1 MSYTIVVQAS
11 QELSEYYQFLI
22 QGQFDFNIVLLS
34 DGMKALEYMKENGDP
49 HCLILGSRSKEF
61 LAVIKDYDTKEVR
74 YPLIVTCKKSED
86 AFVVAKF
93 KPTALSRLVHEEEN
107 IDILFQQMEKLFA
120 MGQRKLQ
127 AQTYCKVN
135 IDFFKNTEELFCDVF
150 VKLTDNKYVKIID
163 RYHPIEPDLI
173 ERYIARNV
181 RHLFVRASDFK
192 LITAQLMKKIS
203 PNKLAGASSM
213 ERSRALIAA
222 PPSSV
227 VFPIQLQETVYES
240 ISKIGLNDQAVEMAS
255 MAISSTIE
263 LIEKNQIAFD
273 HLAKFLKKGD
283 YLSSHSFFMS
293 YLSCSILKETP
304 WKSPSASTKL
314 TLAAFFHDI
323 ALEDSD
329 IAKLHDLEKYTSSDI
344 QYEVEQKIKEHTMA
358 SVKLMSKI
366 EGIPNDVD
374 KIILQHHENY
384 TGSGYPRG
392 IDYKHF
398 TPLAAVF
405 KVAHELSN
413 RLYVQGMDREVI
425 NAVVEEMRSEYKSHP
440 YNIVIQAL
448 DKCFPKNQKMV
459 G

>member
-11 QELSEYYQFLI
+11 QELSEYYQFLL
-22 QGQFDFNIVLLS
+22 QGQYDFAIVVLA
-34 DGMKALEYMKENGDP
+34 DGQKALDYIKENGEP
-49 HCLILGSRSKEF
+49 HCFILGSRSKDF
-61 LAVIKDYDTKEVR
+61 LNVLKDYDSKEVR
-74 YPLIVTCKKSED
+74 YPLIVTCKKSEE

-93 KPTALSRLVHEEEN
+93 KTSALSRLIHEEES
-107 IDILFQQMEKLFA
+107 IDVLFDQMQKLFA

-150 VKLTDNKYVKIID
+150 VRLTDNKYVKIID
-163 RYHPIEPDLI
+163 RYQPIEPDLI
-173 ERYIARNV
+173 ERYVVRNV
-181 RHLFVRASDFK
+181 RHLFVKANDFK

-203 PNKLAGASSM
+203 PNTQTCASPM
-213 ERSRALIAA
+213 ERSKALIAA
-222 PPSSV
+222 PPSSII
-227 VFPIQLQETVYES
+227 FPIQLQETVYES
-240 ISKIGLNDQAVEMAS
+240 INKIGLNEQAVEMAS

-263 LIEKNQIAFD
+263 LIEKNQVAFEQ
-273 HLAKFLKKGD
+273 LSKYLKKGD
-283 YLSSHSFFMS
+283 YLSSHSFFLS
-293 YLSCSILKETP
+293 YLSCSILRETP

-323 ALEDSD
+323 SLEDSD
-329 IAKLHDLEKYTSSDI
+329 IAKLHDLEKYSSKDI
-344 QYEVEQKIKEHTMA
+344 EYSVEQKVKEHTMA

-374 KIILQHHENY
+374 KIILQHHEDY
-384 TGSGYPRG
+384 SGLGYPRG

-413 RLYVQGMDREVI
+413 RLYIQGMDQEVI
-425 NAVVEEMRSEYKSHP
+425 ASVIEEMRQDYKSHP
-440 YNIVIQAL
+440 FSIVIQGL